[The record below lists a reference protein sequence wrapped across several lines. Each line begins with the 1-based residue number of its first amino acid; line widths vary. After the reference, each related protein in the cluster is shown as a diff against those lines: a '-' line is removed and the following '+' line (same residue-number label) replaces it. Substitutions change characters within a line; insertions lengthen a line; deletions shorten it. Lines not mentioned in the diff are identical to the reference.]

1 MSMIKKFGVKK
12 VDRDTCP
19 NCGYKNRHIIQG
31 NYPEYDKWDDTIT
44 KFFICEKCLTEYYEK
59 YKLTYDGCEVL
70 ELVDTPERLG
80 YEKVCYDASGDVI
93 KEN

>member
-44 KFFICEKCLTEYYEK
+44 KFFICEKCLTEYY
-59 YKLTYDGCEVL
+59 
-70 ELVDTPERLG
+70 
-80 YEKVCYDASGDVI
+80 
-93 KEN
+93 